1 MLPRGYPLLP
11 RGYPLLPWRCGCG
24 AQLRDP
30 QRVFLFVTKM
40 ATPEVLLARK
50 LASNDLRTRQA
61 SETELKKWLHVK
73 GKKGMKEIEMRRLWK
88 GLFACM
94 FMSDKPLVQVSRIAS
109 HMTHKNII

>member
-1 MLPRGYPLLP
+1 
-11 RGYPLLPWRCGCG
+11 
-24 AQLRDP
+24 
-30 QRVFLFVTKM
+30 M

-94 FMSDKPLVQVSRIAS
+94 FMSDKPLVQVSRLAS